1 MSINLG
7 ISNLTEVNP
16 YDDIFAGLHPTM
28 EVTEIVILTGQ
39 NLKRGAC
46 LGLITAEA
54 NPDKGK
60 YKLWDEA
67 STDGSEALVG
77 ILGCDV
83 DATSADGKGFIYVH
97 GEFLKEG
104 LTAGHTIVAGVY
116 NNGAIVI
123 KEMKS

>member
-16 YDDIFAGLHPTM
+16 YNDIFAGLHPTM
-28 EVTEIVILTGQ
+28 EVNEIVIASGQ
-39 NLKRGAC
+39 NLKRGSG

-54 NPDKGK
+54 NPDKGM
-60 YKLWDEA
+60 YKLWDED

-97 GEFLKEG
+97 GEFLKDG
-104 LTAGHTIVAGVY
+104 LYAGHTIVPGVY

-123 KEMKS
+123 KEVKS